1 MTSTPPF
8 EHPGAPPVRPEL
20 PAGVR
25 RDDAPES
32 LPRWPAWAPFAALL
46 LTAVISLSGSL
57 VLSVAA
63 QLAGADL
70 ARGHVPA
77 GVKVGGTVIQDA
89 GLILA
94 AIILARMTAG
104 GVAARDFGLRAARF
118 ARSLGWMIGA
128 WVTFL
133 VFSGVYAALVH
144 APKVSD
150 QADQLDA
157 GDSTINLVAVTV
169 LVTVVAPIAEEIF
182 FRGFL
187 FTALRRWAGW
197 VGGAVLSGAVFAAI
211 HVGSLDA
218 IFLPALVVL
227 GFLLA
232 ALYKQTGSLLPC
244 MAFHAVNNSLAM
256 GASQHFPALGTVA
269 LMIAASTVV
278 VSLGL
283 LASHSRRLNPVV
295 APA

>member
-1 MTSTPPF
+1 M
-8 EHPGAPPVRPEL
+8 V
-20 PAGVR
+20 
-25 RDDAPES
+25 
-32 LPRWPAWAPFAALL
+32 
-46 LTAVISLSGSL
+46 
-57 VLSVAA
+57 
-63 QLAGADL
+63 
-70 ARGHVPA
+70 
-77 GVKVGGTVIQDA
+77 
-89 GLILA
+89 
-94 AIILARMTAG
+94 
-104 GVAARDFGLRAARF
+104 
-118 ARSLGWMIGA
+118 GA

-187 FTALRRWAGW
+187 FTALRRWVGW
-197 VGGAVLSGAVFAAI
+197 VGGALLSGAVFAAI
-211 HVGSLDA
+211 HIGSLDA

-269 LMIAASTVV
+269 LMLAASTAV

-283 LASHSRRLNPVV
+283 VASRSRRLNPVV
-295 APA
+295 VAA

>member
-1 MTSTPPF
+1 MTTTPPF

-20 PAGVR
+20 PAGVQ
-25 RDDAPES
+25 RDDVPEP

-46 LTAVISLSGSL
+46 LTAVISLCGSL
-57 VLSVAA
+57 ILSVAA
-63 QLAGADL
+63 QLAGADMT
-70 ARGHVPA
+70 RGHVPA
-77 GVKVGGTVIQDA
+77 GVKVGGTVIQDV

-94 AIILARMTAG
+94 AIVLARMTAG
-104 GVAARDFGLRAARF
+104 RVSARDFGLRAARF
-118 ARSLGWMIGA
+118 ARSLGWMVGA

-187 FTALRRWAGW
+187 FTALRRWVGW
-197 VGGAVLSGAVFAAI
+197 VGGALLSGAVFAAI
-211 HVGSLDA
+211 HIGSLDA

-269 LMIAASTVV
+269 LMLAASTAV

-283 LASHSRRLNPVV
+283 VASRSRRLNPVV
-295 APA
+295 VAA